1 MVSVFTAI
9 FTSSVLLVY
18 MSQFLPSL
26 PFSGA
31 AGHLLVITITKTD
44 ALNFVPARPHT
55 FGRSREGDMFK
66 TGCRRHASSLSHMR
80 LGLTN

>member
-1 MVSVFTAI
+1 
-9 FTSSVLLVY
+9 

-31 AGHLLVITITKTD
+31 AGRLLVITVTKTD
-44 ALNFVPARPHT
+44 ALNFVPARLHT
-55 FGRSREGDMFK
+55 LGSSREGDNLFK